1 MINKDLVKRQMDI
14 GISYAEFSYM
24 LIQGYDFKYIHDH
37 YGADL
42 QFGGSDQ
49 WGNLTTGIEII
60 RKLNNEEVYAFSVP
74 LLTDSIGKKLGK
86 SYGNALWLDKNKT
99 SSYQM
104 YQYIINFEDVMVEEY
119 LKKYTFLSKSEIE
132 DIMKKHNEKPEL
144 KIAQKKL
151 AEEIITFIHSKEDYE
166 KALNLS
172 EILFTEKFKSLTKED
187 IKDIFNEEDITE
199 IKETNL
205 VDLLIEIKA
214 ASSKREAR
222 EFITNN
228 AIKVNGEKIN
238 DLDYKVT
245 TNDFIDNTYV
255 IIKRG
260 KKNYYVGK
268 K

>member
-1 MINKDLVKRQMDI
+1 
-14 GISYAEFSYM
+14 
-24 LIQGYDFKYIHDH
+24 
-37 YGADL
+37 
-42 QFGGSDQ
+42 
-49 WGNLTTGIEII
+49 
-60 RKLNNEEVYAFSVP
+60 
-74 LLTDSIGKKLGK
+74 
-86 SYGNALWLDKNKT
+86 
-99 SSYQM
+99 
-104 YQYIINFEDVMVEEY
+104 
-119 LKKYTFLSKSEIE
+119 
-132 DIMKKHNEKPEL
+132 MKKHNEKPEL

-245 TNDFIDNTYV
+245 TNDFIDNTYI